1 MIIANTDS
9 NLIRRIL
16 ATLVD
21 YGLFFLIL
29 YTYLMF
35 FGEQTAEGVQEVTGL
50 LTLPIFIIWYL
61 YFVFLEGFYPS
72 SATLGHQLFYLKV
85 VKLDGREIDVKHSLK
100 RHLLDP
106 IDLLLFGIPAVIAI
120 QSTEQNQRLGDLWAG
135 TKIIRIPDKKDSVN
149 EISSLDKSAGNIG

>member
-1 MIIANTDS
+1 MIIVNTDS

-35 FGEQTAEGVQEVTGL
+35 FGEQNEDGAQEVTGI
-50 LTLPIFIIWYL
+50 LTLPIIIIWYL
-61 YFVFLEGFYPS
+61 YFVFLEGFYSS

-85 VKLDGREIDVKHSLK
+85 VKLNGREIDVKHSLK

-106 IDLLLFGIPAVIAI
+106 IDLFFFGIPAIIAI

-135 TKIIRIPDKKDSVN
+135 TKIMRISDQKN
-149 EISSLDKSAGNIG
+149 SLDESASNIG